1 LPPSQNTSGKTRRGA
16 DAARRIEDELREFV
30 RWFNNDVVPNARRD
44 SGKALRIA
52 SEKLNEFA
60 EYLERAGKSPH

>member
-1 LPPSQNTSGKTRRGA
+1 MAPSQNTSGKTRRGA
-16 DAARRIEDELREFV
+16 ASARRIEDELREFV

>member
-1 LPPSQNTSGKTRRGA
+1 M
-16 DAARRIEDELREFV
+16 

>member
-1 LPPSQNTSGKTRRGA
+1 MSSSHNASEKSPRTG

-30 RWFNNDVVPNARRD
+30 RWFNDDVVPNVRRD

-60 EYLERAGKSPH
+60 EYLDRMGKRPQ

>member
-1 LPPSQNTSGKTRRGA
+1 MASSQNAPGDAPRGT
-16 DAARRIEDELREFV
+16 DAVRRIEDELREFV
-30 RWFNNDVVPNARRD
+30 RWFNDDVVPNARRD

-60 EYLERAGKSPH
+60 EYLERAGKRPR

>member
-1 LPPSQNTSGKTRRGA
+1 MPPSQNASGNTRRGVA
-16 DAARRIEDELREFV
+16 SARRIEDELREFV

>member
-1 LPPSQNTSGKTRRGA
+1 MLHERRPGA
-16 DAARRIEDELREFV
+16 GDAARRIEDELREFV
-30 RWFNNDVVPNARRD
+30 RWFNDDVVPNVRRD

-60 EYLERAGKSPH
+60 EYLDRMGKRPQ